1 MKTRLLK
8 RLRREADKKLAPIRM
23 IHPIHFSEFAEWWNY
38 RMYMTYREN
47 FILRR
52 VAELKGKRKMKTNRL
67 INECHCYNCRKYEEC
82 QTKGVF
88 DDDPGFDF
96 CVNYEDVSYPDD
108 DNDEND

>member
-8 RLRREADKKLAPIRM
+8 RLRREARKEFPVLMLAECKGY
-23 IHPIHFSEFAEWWNY
+23 FVALKFANEAMRNY
-38 RMYMTYREN
+38 
-47 FILRR
+47 ILRR
-52 VAELKGKRKMKTNRL
+52 VVELKGKRKMKTNRL

>member
-1 MKTRLLK
+1 MPNISYDYAKNRTMK
-8 RLRREADKKLAPIRM
+8 I
-23 IHPIHFSEFAEWWNY
+23 
-38 RMYMTYREN
+38 
-47 FILRR
+47 
-52 VAELKGKRKMKTNRL
+52 NRQ

>member
-1 MKTRLLK
+1 MK
-8 RLRREADKKLAPIRM
+8 I
-23 IHPIHFSEFAEWWNY
+23 
-38 RMYMTYREN
+38 
-47 FILRR
+47 
-52 VAELKGKRKMKTNRL
+52 NRQ

-108 DNDEND
+108 DNAAEWRGDLERKPSLYQWLPINGNTL

>member
-23 IHPIHFSEFAEWWNY
+23 IHPIHFSEFVEWWNY
-38 RMYMTYREN
+38 RMYMAYREN

-52 VAELKGKRKMKTNRL
+52 VAELKGKRKMKTNRQ
-67 INECHCYNCRKYEEC
+67 INECHCDNCRKYEEC
-82 QTKGVF
+82 QAKGVF

-96 CVNYEDVSYPDD
+96 CVNYEDVSYPDEPD
-108 DNDEND
+108 DKND